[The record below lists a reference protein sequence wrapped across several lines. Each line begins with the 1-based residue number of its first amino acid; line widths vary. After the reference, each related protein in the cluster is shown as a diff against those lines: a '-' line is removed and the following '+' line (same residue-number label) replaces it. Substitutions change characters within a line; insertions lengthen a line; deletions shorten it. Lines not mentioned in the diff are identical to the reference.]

1 MAHTLIV
8 MRHAKSSWGTGDPD
22 HQRPLNKRGEKDAE
36 VAGELLADYSID
48 LLLSSSATRT
58 RQTWARAEAGGASA
72 AEVEFTDALYG
83 AWADTVVDLLR
94 ELDEEVGTVMVLGHE
109 PTMSELVALLAEP
122 SDLADEA
129 SAGYPTAALSVLEVD
144 RSWADLVP
152 GGATMVR
159 FEVPRG

>member
-22 HQRPLNKRGEKDAE
+22 HRRPLNKRGVADAE
-36 VAGELLADYSID
+36 AAGGILAGYRID
-48 LLLSSSATRT
+48 LLLSSTATRT
-58 RQTWARAEAGGASA
+58 RETWQRAEAGGAA
-72 AEVEFTDALYG
+72 AVEVEFTDALYG
-83 AWADTVVDLLR
+83 AWADSVLDLLR
-94 ELDEEVGTVMVLGHE
+94 EVHEGVGAVMVLGHE
-109 PTMSELVALLAEP
+109 PTMSELVGLLAEP
-122 SDLADEA
+122 SELADEA

-144 RSWADLVP
+144 GPWADLVA

>member
-22 HQRPLNKRGEKDAE
+22 HQRPLNKRGVVDAE
-36 VAGELLADYSID
+36 AAGRLLAGYSID

-72 AEVEFTDALYG
+72 VEVEFTDALYG
-83 AWADTVVDLLR
+83 AWADTVVELLR
-94 ELDEEVGTVMVLGHE
+94 EVDEEAGTVMVLGHE
-109 PTMSELVALLAEP
+109 PTMSELVGLLAEP
-122 SDLADEA
+122 SELASEA
-129 SAGYPTAALSVLEVD
+129 AYGYPTAALSVLEVD
-144 RSWADLVP
+144 GPWAEL
-152 GGATMVR
+152 GAEGARMAR